1 MGSMSI
7 RTVDYQD
14 PDAGQ
19 EFVRSLHE
27 TGFAVLKN
35 HPISGQLL
43 DSIYSGWRNFFSSDE
58 KQDFLFDPENR
69 DGTQQGYHPTEV
81 SETAVGHSVK
91 DLKEY
96 FHVVPGCR
104 IPPTLE
110 SEILHYR
117 DSAFELGKEL
127 VGWLQSY
134 TPRDVTAAISEP
146 FTEML
151 CSTASLLRLLHYPP
165 LTGSEEANAERAA
178 AHEDINVMTILPVA
192 EQPGLQVMDKEGSW
206 VDVASVRGELVVNS
220 GDMLKEL
227 SGDYYP
233 STTHRVINPA
243 GDSGFENVSRI
254 SIPFFLTPRPDVVLS
269 DRYTSASYL
278 QERLSLLTR

>member
-1 MGSMSI
+1 MSI

-14 PDAGQ
+14 PDAGR

-35 HPISGQLL
+35 HPVSRELL
-43 DSIYSGWRNFFSSDE
+43 DSIYKGWSSFFNGEE
-58 KQDFLFDPENR
+58 KRDYLFDPENR

-110 SEILHYR
+110 AEILHYR
-117 DSAFELGKEL
+117 NSTFELGTEL
-127 VGWLQSY
+127 AGWLQSF
-134 TPRDVTAAISEP
+134 TPQEVTATIAESFP
-146 FTEML
+146 EML
-151 CSTASLLRLLHYPP
+151 CSKASLLRLLHYPP
-165 LTGSEEANAERAA
+165 LTGGEKPNAERAA
-178 AHEDINVMTILPVA
+178 AHEDINLITILPVA
-192 EQPGLQVMDKEGSW
+192 EQPGLQVKDKKGTW

-227 SGDYYP
+227 TAEYYP

-243 GDSGFENVSRI
+243 SDGNIENVSRI
-254 SIPFFLTPRPDVVLS
+254 SIPFFLTPRLEVVLS
-269 DRYTSASYL
+269 ERYTAGSYL